1 MVVSSPGAPA
11 QRPPLRSHPAVPEAH
26 APRLPP
32 PPGLSQRDGHPGTA
46 RGVSGP
52 PAAPS
57 PRRWLEAGL
66 RGRARAWTGQALPG
80 AGGGRS
86 PDEGQGLAQ
95 EGRGLRAKQPPAH
108 GISVGGTSVGGNS
121 PHPGDSSPC
130 APGYRTSQA
139 LGPPPLTRA
148 LLSGQPGLVLPG
160 QRETGPGL
168 GSASVGASALSQALR
183 VHPGPRARGGG
194 PRVHMLRQSVLRSW
208 GPSTPAVPRAR
219 PPPRPRHPLPPP
231 RAAGAR
237 PSRAPGAEA
246 AGRPLPA
253 WRLAHGR
260 GQHGSRLRLIKCP
273 SLMSFSN

>member
-80 AGGGRS
+80 AGGGRG

-148 LLSGQPGLVLPG
+148 LLAGQPGLVLPG
-160 QRETGPGL
+160 QREAGPGP
-168 GSASVGASALSQALR
+168 GSASVGGWCPQ
-183 VHPGPRARGGG
+183 PGPACAPRTAGTRGRPPCAYAQTVCPPELGPVHAGCPPGPPAAQAATPPPPAPGCWRPAQPGTGGG
-194 PRVHMLRQSVLRSW
+194 GS
-208 GPSTPAVPRAR
+208 GPAS
-219 PPPRPRHPLPPP
+219 
-231 RAAGAR
+231 
-237 PSRAPGAEA
+237 
-246 AGRPLPA
+246 LPA

-260 GQHGSRLRLIKCP
+260 G
-273 SLMSFSN
+273 